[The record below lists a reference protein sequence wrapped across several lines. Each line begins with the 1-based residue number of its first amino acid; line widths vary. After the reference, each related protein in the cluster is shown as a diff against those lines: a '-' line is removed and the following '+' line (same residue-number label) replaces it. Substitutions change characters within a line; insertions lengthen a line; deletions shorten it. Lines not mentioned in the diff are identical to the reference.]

1 MFEYIHNTDYK
12 QFYHLL
18 TDFDVQFPVHELL
31 TALDYSHSKGIMY
44 RDVKPHHVMIEP
56 Q

>member
-1 MFEYIHNTDYK
+1 MFEYIHNTDDK

-18 TDFDVQFPVHELL
+18 TDFEVQLPVYELL
-31 TALDYSHSKGIMY
+31 TALDYSRSKGSMY
-44 RDVKPHHVMIEP
+44 MDVKPHHVMIEP